1 MPIPRSS
8 SLIQYELCPAQN
20 APPLVLSTQL
30 LKDHAVTTD
39 LQQRLRGN
47 ESLERAM
54 NEELVNESRKS
65 DERKE
70 KAAAKG

>member
-1 MPIPRSS
+1 
-8 SLIQYELCPAQN
+8 
-20 APPLVLSTQL
+20 
-30 LKDHAVTTD
+30 VTTD